1 MLKYLSD
8 SKPTRDGDTKEQ
20 TPPLNIKKYMK
31 IQSNANTSKYKAR
44 ILNCKK
50 NNRKSN
56 FSGEYVN

>member
-20 TPPLNIKKYMK
+20 TPPLNKIYMK

-44 ILNCKK
+44 ILNCNEKTIEK
-50 NNRKSN
+50 PILV
-56 FSGEYVN
+56 VNM